1 MILSSLSQA
10 FSSSIK
16 PPRTDCSA
24 SRECGGIFNERVEV
38 SSDAMANGLN
48 SEKRRMKVS
57 PAYFRLAN
65 LSVHSVVD
73 YLWITSI
80 SIFLTMKIRFDASGF
95 EPLLI
100 SV

>member
-1 MILSSLSQA
+1 
-10 FSSSIK
+10 
-16 PPRTDCSA
+16 
-24 SRECGGIFNERVEV
+24 
-38 SSDAMANGLN
+38 
-48 SEKRRMKVS
+48 MKVS
-57 PAYFRLAN
+57 PAYFRLVN